1 MGADGKSRVHRDVF
15 GVVGSSGSTG
25 YVLHTYT
32 RPRTKI
38 PAYFVCVCACAYV
51 CLCVCVCLYVYV
63 HVCLQFLF
71 VFSSFLMFMCLYV
84 YY

>member
-25 YVLHTYT
+25 YVLRTCT

-38 PAYFVCVCACAYV
+38 PEYFVCVFV
-51 CLCVCVCLYVYV
+51 CVCVC
-63 HVCLQFLF
+63 VC
-71 VFSSFLMFMCLYV
+71 VFAVFIYIL
-84 YY
+84 